1 MNASCVFCDV
11 KLRFETVDKAS
22 CVFLSASGLEQ
33 SAVLVEESKDLFK
46 QAPVSQQSLIMH
58 LILAGVLT
66 PSASRKN
73 TIHTCTGSFKS
84 TPHTLHVAFSLLT
97 SRK

>member
-1 MNASCVFCDV
+1 MNGIKYKEMRLLLGHCVNASCVFCDV

-58 LILAGVLT
+58 LILAGV
-66 PSASRKN
+66 
-73 TIHTCTGSFKS
+73 
-84 TPHTLHVAFSLLT
+84 
-97 SRK
+97 